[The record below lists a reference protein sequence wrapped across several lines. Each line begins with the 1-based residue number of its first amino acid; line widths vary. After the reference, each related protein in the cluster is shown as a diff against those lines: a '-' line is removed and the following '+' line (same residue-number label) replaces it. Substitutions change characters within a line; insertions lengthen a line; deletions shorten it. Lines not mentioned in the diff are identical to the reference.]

1 MALVGM
7 RRATRFCSKWLKF
20 LYMPFGRVALW
31 CGSGGTNLPFCW
43 NTAPQIARRIFAGKS
58 ATRWRFAPIST
69 RIAGR
74 YVHRRCGYRHTLDVR
89 PRDHAGSDAACM
101 MAKEAGRNRV
111 HVSVEMDGS
120 LVNRRDQLGWAAR
133 LGTAMDSYQVKLFV
147 REIRSLNPDLSGIHG
162 EIMIR
167 MEEADGTLVLPGQFL
182 LAAERV
188 NLVGQIDRWVL
199 CEAIRA
205 IKVSASLADI
215 IMISFNISG
224 RSPADHAVH
233 RTAIATLTEA
243 GPLLCQ
249 CLTIE
254 ITETSALDNHVN
266 ASAFIAQLHG
276 LGGRLFRLSAGAESR
291 LSED

>member
-1 MALVGM
+1 
-7 RRATRFCSKWLKF
+7 
-20 LYMPFGRVALW
+20 
-31 CGSGGTNLPFCW
+31 
-43 NTAPQIARRIFAGKS
+43 
-58 ATRWRFAPIST
+58 
-69 RIAGR
+69 
-74 YVHRRCGYRHTLDVR
+74 
-89 PRDHAGSDAACM
+89 M

-182 LAAERV
+182 PAAERV
-188 NLVGQIDRWVL
+188 NLVGQIDGGVL

-205 IKVSASLADI
+205 IKVSASLAGI

-224 RSPADHAVH
+224 RSPADHAFH
-233 RTAIATLTEA
+233 RTAIATLTDA

-254 ITETSALDNHVN
+254 ITETSALDNHLN
-266 ASAFIAQLHG
+266 ALAFIAQLHG
-276 LGGRLFRLSAGAESR
+276 LGVDDFGAGAASFGYLRALKVGCLKIDGQFVQGLLNDPLSR
-291 LSED
+291 ATVRCFTEVAQVLGIPTVAECVDHPDIPAALLELGG